1 MPWPDVDAVVIGGS
15 AGGVGALVAIVGA
28 LPAGFAA
35 AVLIVL
41 HRAQR
46 EDDSTRLAAL
56 LARHCA
62 LPLDDAWDRQPV
74 RAGEVLLAPAG
85 YHLLVD
91 RGPVVSLSVDEPVL
105 WSRPAI
111 DPLFESAA
119 ECWGPRLLAV
129 VLTGASEDGS
139 AGALAVRRAGGELW
153 IQDPADATAALMPQA
168 ALDRAGADRVLSLA
182 DLCNAFQ
189 EARIAPR

>member
-1 MPWPDVDAVVIGGS
+1 MGWPDVDAVVIGGS
-15 AGGVGALVAIVGA
+15 AGGVEALVAIVAA
-28 LPAGFAA
+28 LPADFPA

-41 HRAQR
+41 HRGAR
-46 EDDSTRLAAL
+46 DDDGATLAAL

-62 LPLDDAWDRQPV
+62 LPVDDAWDHQPV
-74 RAGEVLLAPAG
+74 QAGEVVMAPAG

-91 RGPVVSLSVDEPVL
+91 CGPVLALSVDEPVL

-119 ECWGPRLLAV
+119 DCWGPRLLAI

-153 IQDPADATAALMPQA
+153 VQDPADAAVALMPQA
-168 ALDRAGADRVLSLA
+168 AIDRAGADRVLSLA
-182 DLCNAFQ
+182 HICAALRDVK
-189 EARIAPR
+189 IPST

>member
-15 AGGVGALVAIVGA
+15 AGGVEALVAIVAA
-28 LPAGFAA
+28 LPVGCTA

-46 EDDSTRLAAL
+46 EDDGSTLAAL

-74 RAGEVLLAPAG
+74 RAGEVVLAPAG

-91 RGPVVSLSVDEPVL
+91 CGPVVSLSVDEPVL

-119 ECWGPRLLAV
+119 DCWGPRLLAIL
-129 VLTGASEDGS
+129 LTGASEDGS
-139 AGALAVRRAGGELW
+139 AGALAVRRAGGEFW
-153 IQDPADATAALMPQA
+153 VQDPADAAVALMPRA
-168 ALDRAGADRVLSLA
+168 ALERAGADRILPLA
-182 DLCNAFQ
+182 QICAALA
-189 EARIAPR
+189 AAKPVPT

>member
-1 MPWPDVDAVVIGGS
+1 MSWPDVDAVVIGAS
-15 AGGVGALVAIVGA
+15 AGGVEALVAIVAA

-41 HRAQR
+41 HRAPR
-46 EDDSTRLAAL
+46 DDDGSTLAAL

-119 ECWGPRLLAV
+119 DCWGPRLLAIL
-129 VLTGASEDGS
+129 LTGASEDGS
-139 AGALAVRRAGGELW
+139 AGALAVRRAGGEFW
-153 IQDPADATAALMPQA
+153 VQDPADAAVAVMPRAALE
-168 ALDRAGADRVLSLA
+168 RAGADRILPLA
-182 DLCNAFQ
+182 QICAAL
-189 EARIAPR
+189 EAAKTDPT